1 MINSVIEVAVQ
12 HGFTHASVLH
22 LINVLVVALL
32 INVLLGFICVCPST
46 FQKIYHVHSNLDIAN
61 KSIIPFLFTISNNS
75 LYQM

>member
-32 INVLLGFICVCPST
+32 INVLLSFHICVHQVNISKNITSHFC
-46 FQKIYHVHSNLDIAN
+46 AN
-61 KSIIPFLFTISNNS
+61 M
-75 LYQM
+75 YRYV

>member
-46 FQKIYHVHSNLDIAN
+46 FQKIYHV
-61 KSIIPFLFTISNNS
+61 FNS
-75 LYQM
+75 